1 MAFTNFTNLDFD
13 QIRTSIKD
21 YLRANS
27 TFTDFDF
34 EGSNFSVL
42 IDILAYNSYL
52 TAYNTNMVANE
63 AFIDSA
69 TLRENVVSL
78 ARNIGFIPLSRRA
91 AKANISFVVSSIN
104 TSVKTITLKAG
115 VVCTGSLDNTSY
127 IFSIP
132 EDITVPVSNGEAV
145 FSEIDVYEGTYLTK
159 TFIVNDSQP
168 NQKYILPNSF
178 VDTSTIKVKVY
189 NDSQSSTY
197 EEYSSVND
205 IVGINSKS
213 QIFLI
218 QEVSDE
224 KYELFFGDGIFGK
237 KLSNN
242 NKIIASY
249 IVTNGKSGN
258 GATNFTFSGT
268 LKDNNDTFIVSNV
281 GPIISN
287 NAAQNGDDI
296 QSIESVRYYA
306 PRLYASQRRAVTAGD
321 YEAILPTIY
330 PNIESVT
337 AYGGE
342 ELTPPQYGKVFL
354 AVKPKNS
361 DYLSQSTK
369 EFILNDI
376 KKYTIAGIK
385 PEFIDINVLY
395 VELDSSVYYNT
406 NLSSSPESLKT
417 LVSSALTNYSNSPD
431 LNKFG
436 GRFKYSK
443 ALRIID
449 SSSNA
454 ITSNITKIRVRRNFE
469 ALINSPTKY
478 QICFENRFDAEDN
491 VNNFRPNIRSSGFTI
506 NGETSVLYIGDIV
519 NDSTLTKGTLYL
531 FSYENNTIVK
541 KADNIGTVDYVT
553 GIIDIDNI
561 NVSSTVKPNNIIEI
575 DAIPYSNDVIA
586 KKSIYLKLD
595 IGKSNISMV
604 KDLISSGENA
614 SGSRFV
620 PESSYFSDSS
630 IRN

>member
-1 MAFTNFTNLDFD
+1 MAFTDFTNLDFD
-13 QIRTSIKD
+13 QIRASIKD

-42 IDILAYNSYL
+42 IDVLAYNSYL

-63 AFIDSA
+63 AFLDSA
-69 TLRENVVSL
+69 TIRENVVSL
-78 ARNIGFIPLSRRA
+78 ARNIGFVPLSRRA
-91 AKANISFVVSSIN
+91 AKANISFIVSGLNSSIQ
-104 TSVKTITLKAG
+104 TITLKAG
-115 VVCTGSLDNTSY
+115 IVCTGSLDNTSY

-132 EDITVPVSNGEAV
+132 EDITVGVSGGEAV
-145 FSEIDVYEGTYLTK
+145 FSGIDIYEGTYLTK
-159 TFIVNDSQP
+159 TFTVDNSQP
-168 NQKYILPNSF
+168 NQKYIIPNPY
-178 VDTSTIKVKVY
+178 VDTSTIRVKVY
-189 NDSQSSTY
+189 STANSTTS

-205 IVGINSKS
+205 IVGISSTS

-242 NKIIASY
+242 NQVVASY
-249 IVTNGKSGN
+249 ITTNGPAGN
-258 GATNFTFSGT
+258 GASNFVFSGV
-268 LKDNNDTFIVSNV
+268 LKDNTDA
-281 GPIISN
+281 IITSTIGSVVTN
-287 NAAQNGDDI
+287 TPSQNGDNI

-321 YEAILPTIY
+321 YEAILPSIY
-330 PNIESVT
+330 SNIESVT

-361 DYLSQSTK
+361 DFLAQSTK
-369 EFILNDI
+369 DFILNDL

-385 PEFIDINVLY
+385 PEFVDINVLY
-395 VELDSSVYYNT
+395 VELDSTVYYNS
-406 NLSSSPESLKT
+406 NLSASPESLKT
-417 LVSSALTNYSNSPD
+417 SVTSSLTTYSNSTD

-443 ALRIID
+443 ALGIID
-449 SSSNA
+449 STSNA
-454 ITSNITKIRVRRNFE
+454 ITSNITKVRIRRNFE
-469 ALINSPTKY
+469 VSLNEPTKY
-478 QICFENRFDAEDN
+478 QICFENRFN
-491 VNNFRPNIRSSGFTI
+491 VNDNRSNNIPNIRSSGFKLNRISST
-506 NGETSVLYIGDIV
+506 VYIGDIV
-519 NDSTLTKGTLYL
+519 DDSTLTKGTLYL
-531 FSYENNTIVK
+531 FSYEANTIVK
-541 KADNIGTVDYVT
+541 QIDNIGDVDYVN
-553 GIIDIDNI
+553 GIINIDNI
-561 NVSSTVKPNNIIEI
+561 NVSSTSKSNNIIEV

-595 IGKSNISMV
+595 IGSSDISMV

-620 PESSYFSDSS
+620 PESSYFSDSKV
-630 IRN
+630 RN